1 MKYLGDFRL
10 GDTFDTKFTTVNTS
24 GVPTTLAG
32 TPAVSVYNGNST
44 TQSTTGITLTVDFD
58 SVTGLHNVR
67 VVATSGNGY
76 ATATNYQLVI
86 TTGTVGGSSVVGYV
100 IGEFSIENRSALMPT
115 TAART
120 LDVSAGG
127 EAGLD
132 WANIGSP
139 TTAQNLSATNID
151 VDQVVASVSG
161 AVGSVT
167 GNVGGNVTGS
177 VGSVATGGV
186 TRASFAADTGL
197 QTIRSNTAQAGAS
210 GSITLDASASATNDF
225 YNNAVVLITGG
236 TGVGQVRRISDYVG
250 ATKVASVVPNWA
262 TNPDN
267 TSTFAVLPD
276 ISGWDEVLADHL
288 TSGSTGAALNAAGAA
303 GDPWSTTLP
312 GAYGAGSAGFIV
324 GTNLDATV
332 SSRLAPT
339 VAARTLDVTA
349 GGAAGID
356 WGNVENQSTSVN
368 LSATSIATAAA
379 VTTVNG
385 LAAGVITATAIAA
398 NAFTA
403 AKFASDYFTATAA
416 AIWNALTSGI
426 TTVGSIGKL
435 IVDNLNAPVGDTATA
450 ADLASTEA
458 TLAADI
464 AGVQADTNDIQ
475 SRLPAALVGGRMDA
489 SVGAYQSGLTPL
501 QPTVAGRTL
510 DVSATGE
517 AGLDWSNIGG
527 PTTVQNLSGTTI
539 KDVADIAADVAAVPA
554 AVWTEQVDGTVTAEE
569 SLRLANAA
577 NGGKLSGAATTSVK
591 IRNLADSVDRVTA
604 TVDADGNRTAV
615 TLDLT

>member
-356 WGNVENQSTSVN
+356 WGNVENVTTIHDFTSTTIGVVTSV
-368 LSATSIATAAA
+368 
-379 VTTVNG
+379 VTVGAVNG
-385 LAAGVITATAIAA
+385 LNAGAIGE
-398 NAFTA
+398 NT
-403 AKFASDYFTATAA
+403 
-416 AIWNALTSGI
+416 
-426 TTVGSIGKL
+426 
-435 IVDNLNAPVGDTATA
+435 
-450 ADLASTEA
+450 
-458 TLAADI
+458 I
-464 AGVQADTNDIQ
+464 AGLEIARI
-475 SRLPAALVGGRMDA
+475 
-489 SVGAYQSGLTPL
+489 QSGLATQASVDDIPTNSEFSTALAAITGTNGALIGSEADGYPAQIEFTVDGANTRDEYTVSWFKNLTPL
-501 QPTVAGRTL
+501 SAGITSPTIQVVKRADGTDLIAEASLTQIGSTGTYRFNTTTEGQRL
-510 DVSATGE
+510 TEGE
-517 AGLDWSNIGG
+517 AAI
-527 PTTVQNLSGTTI
+527 VI
-539 KDVADIAADVAAVPA
+539 
-554 AVWTEQVDGTVTAEE
+554 
-569 SLRLANAA
+569 
-577 NGGKLSGAATTSVK
+577 
-591 IRNLADSVDRVTA
+591 VTA
-604 TVDADGNRTAV
+604 TIDGSERTWKRLISRDAEAA
-615 TLDLT
+615 